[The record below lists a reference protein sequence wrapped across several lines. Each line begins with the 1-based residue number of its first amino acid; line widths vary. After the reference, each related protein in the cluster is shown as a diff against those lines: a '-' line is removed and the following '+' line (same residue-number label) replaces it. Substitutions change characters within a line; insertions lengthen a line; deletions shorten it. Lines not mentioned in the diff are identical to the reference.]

1 MNDASFYGAEE
12 EGGKAGERH
21 NHIFITDSIFV
32 SPPPPPFCVCQSKVA
47 GGRMRP
53 FIRGRLLVYAVSPKW
68 IRLLRGGLGCMG
80 RPTIRNPRL
89 IGPSVFLCWLL
100 CPSGS
105 QGFYCIVLTCA
116 SGGIE
121 FGKKSA
127 GEKKI

>member
-1 MNDASFYGAEE
+1 MMLLFMERRA
-12 EGGKAGERH
+12 EGGKASERH
-21 NHIFITDSIFV
+21 HHIFITDSIFV

-68 IRLLRGGLGCMG
+68 IRPFLRGLGCMG

-100 CPSGS
+100 SGS
-105 QGFYCIVLTCA
+105 QGFYCIVLACA